1 MPDRGN
7 GLMASGGNGKDRGN
21 PAIDPF
27 VEALLE
33 RAMKVSAA
41 AEVFHVRHRDEPVIF
56 EANRLKLVESRESAG
71 VALRIIKDGKIG
83 FSSTSDFRD
92 PGKLVD
98 KALEMSPFG
107 PEARLEFPAH
117 RDFSPV
123 DVYDEETASFPV
135 EDMAEL
141 GQAAVDRLVRH
152 SPDLTSD
159 GTVAKGVTTLTVLN
173 SSGGAA
179 SYTKSVFSVFLHG
192 TVVKGED
199 MLLVSDG
206 KSWCRPIQDTTEIV
220 ESIQAQ
226 LDLSRTVAQAP
237 VGDVP
242 VVFSPRGFVGALLSP
257 LMAGF
262 SGKAVLQGV
271 SPLVGKQGQRLI
283 DERFSLWD
291 DPTVAYA
298 TGSRMCDDEGM
309 PARKLS
315 LVSSGTI
322 GTFLYDL
329 QSAAQAGVEST
340 ASAHRGISSLPSPGS
355 SVIVVDG
362 GDTSYE
368 EMLRD
373 MGTGLVVERLLG
385 AGQSNILGGDFNANV
400 LLGYRVEDGRVVGR
414 VKNTVIS
421 GNVYKVL
428 ENVRA
433 IEKETHWVGGSIRT
447 PSLYA
452 HSVSVSAK

>member
-1 MPDRGN
+1 MTSRG
-7 GLMASGGNGKDRGN
+7 GEN

-33 RAMKVSAA
+33 RARKVSQG
-41 AEVFHVRHRDEPVIF
+41 AEVFHLRHRDEPVMF
-56 EANRLKLVESRESAG
+56 EANRLKLVESRESSG
-71 VALRIIKDGKIG
+71 VALRLVKDGKIG

-92 PGKLVD
+92 PGRLVD
-98 KALEMSPFG
+98 KALEIGPYG
-107 PEARLEFPAH
+107 PEARLEFPGH
-117 RDFSPV
+117 RDFPPV
-123 DVYDEETASFPV
+123 DVYDGETVSMPV

-141 GQAAVDRLVRH
+141 GQAAVDRLVGH
-152 SPDLTSD
+152 SPDLTCD
-159 GTVAKGVTTLTVLN
+159 GVVAKGVTTVTMLN

-179 SYTKSVFSVFLHG
+179 SYIKSVFSVFLHG

-206 KSWCRPIQDTTEIV
+206 KSWCRPIRDTTEII
-220 ESIQAQ
+220 ESIETQ
-226 LDLSRTVAQAP
+226 LDLSRRVVEAP

-242 VVFSPRGFVGALLSP
+242 VVFSARGFAGALLSP
-257 LMAGF
+257 LMSGF
-262 SGKAVLQGV
+262 SGKAVLQGI
-271 SPLVGKQGQRLI
+271 SPLVGKQGQRLM

-291 DPTVAYA
+291 DPLTAYSP
-298 TGSRMCDDEGM
+298 GSRMCDDEGM
-309 PARKLS
+309 PTRKLP
-315 LVSSGTI
+315 LVDNGAI

-340 ASAHRGISSLPSPGS
+340 ASAHRGVGSLPSPGS
-355 SVIVVDG
+355 SVILVDG
-362 GDTSYE
+362 GDVSYE

-400 LLGYRVEDGRVVGR
+400 LLGYRVDSGRVTGR

-428 ENVRA
+428 ENVRG
-433 IEKETHWVGGSIRT
+433 IEKETHWVGGSVRA

-452 HSVSVSAK
+452 HGVSVSSK

>member
-1 MPDRGN
+1 MP
-7 GLMASGGNGKDRGN
+7 SGAGES

-27 VEALLE
+27 LEALLE
-33 RAMKVSAA
+33 RAGRVSQA
-41 AEVFHVRHRDEPVIF
+41 AEVFHVSRRDEPVMF
-56 EANRLKLVESRESAG
+56 EANRLKLVESRESSG
-71 VALRIIKDGKIG
+71 VALRLVKDGRIG

-98 KALEMSPFG
+98 KALEMGPYG
-107 PEARLEFPAH
+107 PEARLEFPGPH
-117 RDFSPV
+117 DFSPV
-123 DVYDEETASFPV
+123 EVYDEETPSVEV
-135 EDMAEL
+135 EDMAEM
-141 GQAAVDRLVRH
+141 GQAAVDRLARH
-152 SPDLTSD
+152 TPDLTCD
-159 GTVAKGVTTLTVLN
+159 GVVAKGVTTVTVLN

-179 SYTKSVFSVFLHG
+179 SYTKSVFSVFFHG

-206 KSWCRPIQDTTEIV
+206 RSWCSPIRDTTEIV
-220 ESIQAQ
+220 ESIETQ
-226 LDLSRTVAQAP
+226 LDLSRTVVEAP
-237 VGDVP
+237 VGAVP
-242 VVFSPRGFVGALLSP
+242 VVFTPRGFAGALLSP

-271 SPLVGKQGQRLI
+271 SPLVGKQGQRLM

-291 DPTVAYA
+291 DPQTAYSP
-298 TGSRMCDDEGM
+298 GSRMCDDEGM
-309 PARKLS
+309 PTRKLS
-315 LVSSGTI
+315 LVDRGTV
-322 GTFLYDL
+322 GSFLYDL

-340 ASAHRGISSLPSPGS
+340 ASAHRGVSSLPSPGS

-362 GDTSYE
+362 GDISYE

-400 LLGYRVEDGRVVGR
+400 LLGYRVEGGRVTGR

-421 GNVYKVL
+421 GNVYRVL
-428 ENVRA
+428 ENIRG
-433 IEKETHWVGGSIRT
+433 IESEARWVGGSVRV

-452 HSVSVSAK
+452 DSVSVSSK

>member
-1 MPDRGN
+1 MPAGA
-7 GLMASGGNGKDRGN
+7 GES

-27 VEALLE
+27 LEALLE
-33 RAMKVSAA
+33 RARGVSQA
-41 AEVFHVRHRDEPVIF
+41 AEVFHVSRRDEPVMF
-56 EANRLKLVESRESAG
+56 EANRLKLVESRESSG
-71 VALRIIKDGKIG
+71 VALRLVKDGRIG

-98 KALEMSPFG
+98 KALEMGPYG
-107 PEARLEFPAH
+107 PEARLEFPGL

-123 DVYDEETASFPV
+123 DVYDEETPSVPV
-135 EDMAEL
+135 EDMAEM
-141 GQAAVDRLVRH
+141 GQAAVDRLARH
-152 SPDLTSD
+152 TPDLTCD
-159 GTVAKGVTTLTVLN
+159 GVVAKGVTTVTVLN

-179 SYTKSVFSVFLHG
+179 SYTKSVFSVFFHG

-206 KSWCRPIQDTTEIV
+206 RSWCSPIRDTTEIV
-220 ESIQAQ
+220 ESIETQ
-226 LDLSRTVAQAP
+226 LDLSRTVVEAP
-237 VGDVP
+237 VGAVP
-242 VVFSPRGFVGALLSP
+242 VVFTPRGCAGALLSP

-271 SPLVGKQGQRLI
+271 SPLVGKQGQRLM

-291 DPTVAYA
+291 DPQTAYSP
-298 TGSRMCDDEGM
+298 GSRMCDDEGV
-309 PARKLS
+309 PTRKLS
-315 LVSSGTI
+315 LVDRGTV
-322 GTFLYDL
+322 GSFLYDL

-340 ASAHRGISSLPSPGS
+340 ASAHRGVSSLPSPGS
-355 SVIVVDG
+355 SVIVVDA
-362 GDTSYE
+362 GDVSYE

-400 LLGYRVEDGRVVGR
+400 LLGYRVEGGRVTGR

-421 GNVYKVL
+421 GNVYRVL
-428 ENVRA
+428 ESLRG
-433 IEKETHWVGGSIRT
+433 IESEAHWVGGSVRV

-452 HSVSVSAK
+452 DSVSVSSK

>member
-1 MPDRGN
+1 MPDRRHR
-7 GLMASGGNGKDRGN
+7 LIASGSHNAGSS
-21 PAIDPF
+21 PSIDPF

-33 RAMKVSAA
+33 RASRVSDA
-41 AEVFHVRHRDEPVIF
+41 AEVFHLRHWDEPVIF
-56 EANRLKLVESRESAG
+56 EANRLKLVESRESSG
-71 VALRIIKDGKIG
+71 VALRLIKDGKIG
-83 FSSTSDFRD
+83 FASTSDFRD
-92 PGKLVD
+92 PARLVD
-98 KALEMSPFG
+98 KAVEMGPFG
-107 PEARLEFPAH
+107 PDARLEFPSH
-117 RDFSPV
+117 RDFSAV
-123 DVYDEETASFPV
+123 DVYDEETASTPL
-135 EDMAEL
+135 EEMAEL
-141 GQAAVDRLVRH
+141 GQAAIDRLVRH
-152 SPDLTSD
+152 SPDINCD
-159 GTVAKGVTTLTVLN
+159 GTVAKGVTTVTVLN
-173 SSGGAA
+173 SRGGAS

-192 TVVKGED
+192 TVVKDTD

-206 KSWCRPIQDTTEIV
+206 KSWCWPIRDTSEIV
-220 ESIQAQ
+220 ESIEAQ
-226 LDLSRTVAQAP
+226 LDLSRTVVSAP

-271 SPLVGKQGQRLI
+271 SPLVGKLGERMM
-283 DERFSLWD
+283 DERFNLWD
-291 DPTVAYA
+291 DPTIAYA

-309 PARKLS
+309 PTRKLA
-315 LVSSGTI
+315 LIDRGTI

-340 ASAHRGISSLPSPGS
+340 ASAHRGVSSLPSPGS
-355 SVIVVDG
+355 SVIVVDE

-368 EMLRD
+368 DMLKD

-400 LLGYRVEDGRVVGR
+400 LLGYKVEDGRVCGR

-433 IEKETHWVGGSIRT
+433 IENQAHWVGGSIRT

-452 HSVSVSAK
+452 HSVSVSSK

>member
-1 MPDRGN
+1 MLDRGDH
-7 GLMASGGNGKDRGN
+7 LMPSRGNDRGGGD

-27 VEALLE
+27 VEALLD
-33 RAMKVSAA
+33 RATKVSDA
-41 AEVFHVRHRDEPVIF
+41 AEVFHVWHRDEPVMF
-56 EANRLKLVESRESAG
+56 EANRLKLVETRESSG
-71 VALRIIKDGKIG
+71 VALRLIKDGKIG
-83 FSSTSDFRD
+83 FSSTSDFHD
-92 PGKLVD
+92 PGRLVE
-98 KALEMSPFG
+98 KALELGPYG
-107 PEARLEFPAH
+107 PEARLKFPAH

-123 DVYDEETASFPV
+123 DVYHEETVSVPV

-152 SPDLTSD
+152 SPDLTCD
-159 GTVAKGVTTLTVLN
+159 GVVAKGVTTLTVVN

-179 SYTKSVFSVFLHG
+179 SYSKSVFSVFLHG

-206 KSWCRPIQDTTEIV
+206 KSWCRPFQDTTEIV
-220 ESIQAQ
+220 ESIETQ
-226 LDLSRTVAQAP
+226 LELSRTVVDAP

-242 VVFSPRGFVGALLSP
+242 VVFSPRGFAGALLSP

-291 DPTVAYA
+291 DPTVAYSP
-298 TGSRMCDDEGM
+298 GSRMCDDEGM
-309 PARKLS
+309 PTRKLA
-315 LVSSGTI
+315 LVDRGTV
-322 GTFLYDL
+322 GAFLYDL
-329 QSAAQAGVEST
+329 QTAAQAGVEST
-340 ASAHRGISSLPSPGS
+340 ASAHRGVSSLPSPGS

-362 GDTSYE
+362 GDISYE

-400 LLGYRVEDGRVVGR
+400 LLGYRVDGGRISGR

-428 ENVRA
+428 ENVRG
-433 IEKETHWVGGSIRT
+433 IGNETHWVGGSVRT
-447 PSLYA
+447 PSLYT
-452 HSVSVSAK
+452 HSVSVSSK